1 LAGTR
6 RRQLERQLDRVG
18 DLRSR
23 RELAGDA
30 RNACDTTTDAGG
42 LMVAGGGEGEVLRRL
57 AGDVRE
63 LPRPPDLPGT
73 AAAG

>member
-1 LAGTR
+1 
-6 RRQLERQLDRVG
+6 LDRVG

-23 RELAGDA
+23 RELAGDGGDD
-30 RNACDTTTDAGG
+30 CDTAIDAPG
-42 LMVAGGGEGEVLRRL
+42 VAAVGDGEGEVLRRS

-63 LPRPPDLPGT
+63 LLRPPDLPGT